1 MQNPSNPV
9 LRNRRWGSKV
19 LETIHRM
26 EADRRS
32 FGTSFLAGDVW
43 QGCWFKPG
51 LDPNPVYNARNP
63 PMPISVEFSRAARW
77 PLLVLLLAGMAVAGD
92 WQAPA
97 SQLAQNIAAI
107 TGPGTVGVTVV
118 NRSSLTGADVD
129 EIRSKLLRE
138 LASFGI
144 QAVTSDQAAA
154 NVEIWLSENLH
165 NYLWVAEIHQGT
177 SEPVVAMVAAP
188 GRPGGTAE
196 RSSTPLSIRKSLLW
210 SDDNRILDVAV
221 VHDSM
226 IVLES
231 ERIAVLR
238 LQNGQWQ
245 PEKSL
250 SLAHVRPWPR
260 DLRGRLML
268 SKDHLFDAY
277 LPGVYCRS
285 TATAPLGIVC
295 DDSDD
300 PWPLTGSQSDLSAF
314 FSATRN
320 FFTGALSPGIQ
331 KNTMAP
337 PFYSAAP
344 LPRDKYTLWALAAVD
359 GHLHLLDG
367 MTDQTLTQQGWGS
380 DIASVRSRCGPG
392 WQILATSNEPGPTD
406 EVRAFEI
413 ADREPIAVSSPA
425 KFDGPI
431 TSLWASSDS
440 TTVVAVSHNSAA
452 GNYEAYQ
459 LSLDCLP

>member
-1 MQNPSNPV
+1 M
-9 LRNRRWGSKV
+9 LK
-19 LETIHRM
+19 TIHRM
-26 EADRRS
+26 KADRGPC
-32 FGTSFLAGDVW
+32 GTRLAHGVR
-43 QGCWFKPG
+43 QGCQTTPSAY
-51 LDPNPVYNARNP
+51 PNPVYNAPNP
-63 PMPISVEFSRAARW
+63 SMAISIEFSRAARW
-77 PLLVLLLAGMAVAGD
+77 ALLVILLTGMAAAD
-92 WQAPA
+92 NWQAPA

-107 TGPGTVGVTVV
+107 TGPGTVGVTVL
-118 NRSSLTGADVD
+118 NRSSLTAADAE
-129 EIRSKLLRE
+129 EIRNKLIRE
-138 LASFGI
+138 LASFGV
-144 QAVTSDQAAA
+144 QPVASDQAAA
-154 NVEIWLSENLH
+154 TVQIWLSENLH
-165 NYLWVAEIHQGT
+165 NYLWVAEIRQGT
-177 SEPVVAMVAAP
+177 SEPVVAMVTAA
-188 GRPGGTAE
+188 GLPGGPAE
-196 RSSTPLSIRKSLLW
+196 RSSTPLTIRKSLLW
-210 SDDNRILDVAV
+210 SDQNRILDVAV
-221 VHDSM
+221 VHDNPPSM

-238 LQNGQWQ
+238 LQNAQWRE
-245 PEKSL
+245 EKSL
-250 SLAHVRPWPR
+250 SLTHVRPWPR

-277 LPGVYCRS
+277 LPGVYCHS
-285 TATAPLGIVC
+285 TATAPLGVVC

-300 PWPLTGSQSDLSAF
+300 PWPLTGTPGDLSAF

-359 GHLHLLDG
+359 GRVHLLDG
-367 MTDQTLTQQGWGS
+367 MSDQALTQQGWGS

-392 WQILATSNEPGPTD
+392 WQILATSNEQEPTD
-406 EVRAFEI
+406 EVKAFEI
-413 ADREPIAVSSPA
+413 ADREPIPVSSAA

-431 TSLWASSDS
+431 TGLWTASDA
-440 TTVVAVSHNSAA
+440 TTVIAVSHNSAT